1 MNSKRISLFS
11 DRDDAPVYS
20 RLPYDLVFRKEA
32 VRDAIEKCRKAPLTD
47 RIKNEMQHSGVSAF
61 ESLSFTAED
70 LFEPLPED
78 SDVCFPYGANLTFS
92 WGIVHHSDMDRV
104 TIAIPV
110 SVDGYYFKGIDIN
123 GDPFEGALC
132 NRRPLVFLSGENH
145 SLAPSVRKSSPWR
158 AILVD
163 VEIEKRGYNRR

>member
-20 RLPYDLVFRKEA
+20 RLPYDLVFRKE
-32 VRDAIEKCRKAPLTD
+32 VVKDAIEKCRKAPLTD
-47 RIKNEMQHSGVSAF
+47 RIKNEMLCSGVSAYN
-61 ESLSFTAED
+61 SLSFNASE
-70 LFEPLPED
+70 LFEPLLED
-78 SDVCFPYGANLTFS
+78 SDVCFPDGANLAFS
-92 WGIVHHSDMDRV
+92 WGIVHHSDDDRV

-110 SVDGYYFKGIDIN
+110 SVEGYYFKGVDID
-123 GDPFEGALC
+123 GCLFESRLC

-163 VEIEKRGYNRR
+163 VEISKREYNRR